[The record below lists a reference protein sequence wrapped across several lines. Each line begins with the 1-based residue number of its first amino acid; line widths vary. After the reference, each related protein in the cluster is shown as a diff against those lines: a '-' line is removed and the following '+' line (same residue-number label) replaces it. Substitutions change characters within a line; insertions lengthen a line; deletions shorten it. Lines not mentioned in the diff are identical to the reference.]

1 MFSGKTEKLIE
12 IYEDLKKDKIKAYCF
27 KPSLDTRDIGIF
39 KSHNDDVISC
49 WQVKSFIDLIKRTKR
64 IEKDEV
70 ILIDEFQFFRA
81 GTKTERDTLVK
92 QVQELATKCKKIIM
106 AGLDL
111 DFRAKPFGAT
121 LAVAEI
127 AGKVH
132 ALKAECFKCGKEAKF
147 TAKLFGNKKI
157 IEVGSEQ
164 YVPVC
169 SKHFKIDWNKI
180 NKLQDEISLQR
191 KKITTAEDP
200 RKFYGMMRTK
210 NIFSLKGKLSR
221 LEKELKLLEK
231 GM

>member
-1 MFSGKTEKLIE
+1 M
-12 IYEDLKKDKIKAYCF
+12 
-27 KPSLDTRDIGIF
+27 
-39 KSHNDDVISC
+39 
-49 WQVKSFIDLIKRTKR
+49 DLIKRAER

-92 QVQELATKCKKIIM
+92 QVQELSTKCRKVVI
-106 AGLDL
+106 AGLDF
-111 DFRAKPFGAT
+111 DFKGNQFGAT
-121 LAVAEI
+121 LSVAAVAD
-127 AGKVH
+127 KVY
-132 ALKAECFKCGKEAKF
+132 ALKAECFKCGKEARF
-147 TAKLFGNKKI
+147 TTKLFGTKKI
-157 IEVGSEQ
+157 IEIGSEQ

-169 SKHFKIDWNKI
+169 NKHFKIDWVKI

-210 NIFSLKGKLSR
+210 NISSLKGKLSR

-231 GM
+231 EV